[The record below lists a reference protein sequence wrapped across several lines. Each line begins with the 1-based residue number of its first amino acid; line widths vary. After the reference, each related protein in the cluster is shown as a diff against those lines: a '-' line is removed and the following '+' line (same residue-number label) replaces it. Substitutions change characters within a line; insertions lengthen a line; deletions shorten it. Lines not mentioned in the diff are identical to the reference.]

1 MALPEYNRTIL
12 RQVQETDM
20 SEANAWSA
28 LAQTMDN
35 FSAQIGSVARTA
47 QAKKAQQAATKKA
60 DYRWQLGQDQAQAAR
75 DLAAEKY
82 AKSQSDAATSRK
94 LTSEKYAKS
103 QNDAVIARDLAA
115 DKYKKSQSDSDKA
128 KLLAAEKY
136 LKSQQDAAAARELAA
151 DKYESSLARQKEA
164 DEIAAAARA
173 RAEADRATAD
183 FVNSKESDV
192 MTTLSQLSIDYA
204 NDYEGY
210 YAAAQELKKTWLDN
224 DDLDN
229 TVGMR
234 LAFDT
239 LITNKITQYGVAPYE
254 AVAADNIEKSRA
266 IAEQNIDDFV
276 TDAVYEM
283 SQFIDDV
290 SSGKLVELSEL
301 DDFYYQQLDKVAG
314 KYLTLEA
321 KLAELI
327 KNNNYSAE
335 EVIALQD
342 SMELNFFSG
351 VIKAQIN
358 NEMQNDNG
366 WNAIDEFEEDPAKFI
381 SSRPHLQA
389 LIPKG
394 VKIDEVMATIIY
406 EDIFKHYKE
415 TNQQNDYLEAQ
426 VEVENTK
433 RHSAN
438 LSETILM
445 LAQGD
450 VSVTKDFVATLRRQ
464 GDISP
469 EGHDT
474 LIYAIT
480 SDKYVKDDPRTV
492 WNLNKQI
499 VDKVS
504 SYQDREDAITEALMN
519 GDIGVPTASAMLLK
533 IVEADKVTNKPYFDI
548 GWKAIEKGLIGN
560 PDQWEAGSGQVLNFA
575 QQEYYN
581 RVQGYTDDN
590 GVYHEPENGQDIY
603 NDIIEKYKPMMV
615 DSAADSSSVEV
626 LDYPSNI
633 DPTLGADFA
642 TMEFNKS
649 TGWNTFFIGKP
660 DAPMAVETQI
670 KIAELVF
677 DKKITDADADVLLL
691 QLENYMK
698 TYLGLD

>member
-20 SEANAWSA
+20 SEANVWAA

-35 FSAQIGSVARTA
+35 FSAQMGSVARTA
-47 QAKKAQQAATKKA
+47 QAKKAQQAATAKA

-82 AKSQSDAATSRK
+82 AKSQTDAATSRK
-94 LTSEKYAKS
+94 LTAEKYEKS
-103 QNDAVIARDLAA
+103 QADAKAARDLAA
-115 DKYKKSQSDSDKA
+115 EKYKKSQSDSDKA

-136 LKSQQDAAAARELAA
+136 LKSQQDAAAARELTA
-151 DKYESSLARQKEA
+151 DKYAATLARQKES
-164 DEIAAAARA
+164 DEIAAATRA
-173 RAEADRATAD
+173 RQEAERATAD
-183 FVNSKESDV
+183 FVNAKESDV
-192 MTTLSQLSIDYA
+192 MTTLSQLSIDHA
-204 NDYEGY
+204 NDYDGY
-210 YAAAQELKKTWLDN
+210 IAAAQELKKTWLDN
-224 DDLDN
+224 DELDN

-234 LAFDT
+234 LAFET
-239 LITNKITQYGVAPYE
+239 LIDNKIQQYGAAPYE

-276 TDAVYEM
+276 TDAVHEM

-335 EVIALQD
+335 EVIELQD
-342 SMELNFFSG
+342 AMELNFFSG
-351 VIKAQIN
+351 VITSQIN
-358 NEMQNDNG
+358 NEMKNDNG

-394 VKIDEVMATIIY
+394 VKISDEMATIIY
-406 EDIFKHYKE
+406 EDIFKHYKD
-415 TNQQNDYLEAQ
+415 TIQQEDYLQTQ
-426 VEVENTK
+426 VEAEDAK
-433 RHSAN
+433 RHSTN
-438 LSETILM
+438 LSETLLA

-450 VSVTKDFVATLRRQ
+450 VMVTKDFVADLRRQ
-464 GDISP
+464 NDISP

-480 SDKYVKDDPRTV
+480 SDKYAQDNALVV
-492 WNLNKQI
+492 WNLNKEI
-499 VDKVS
+499 VDPKS
-504 SYQDREDAITEALMN
+504 NFAAREKAITEALRD
-519 GDIGVPTASAMLLK
+519 GDIGVNTAVAFLTK
-533 IVEADKVTNKPYFDI
+533 IVEADKVTNKPYFQI
-548 GWKAIEKGLIGN
+548 GWDAIEKGLLKN
-560 PDQWEAGSGQVLNFA
+560 PDDWSDANGQVLNFA

-590 GVYHEPENGQDIY
+590 NVYHEPENGQDIY
-603 NDIIEKYKPMMV
+603 NDIIEKYKPMMAGELEV
-615 DSAADSSSVEV
+615 TEV

-633 DPTLGADFA
+633 DTTIGASFA

-649 TGWNTFFIGKP
+649 TGWNTFFIGTP

-691 QLENYMK
+691 QLEKYMK
-698 TYLGLD
+698 KHLGLD

>member
-20 SEANAWSA
+20 SEANVWAA

-47 QAKKAQQAATKKA
+47 QAKKAQQAATAKA
-60 DYRWQLGQDQAQAAR
+60 DYRWQLSQDQAQAAR

-82 AKSQSDAATSRK
+82 AKSQADAQA
-94 LTSEKYAKS
+94 
-103 QNDAVIARDLAA
+103 ARDLAA
-115 DKYKKSQSDSDKA
+115 EKYKKSQLDSDKA

-136 LKSQQDAAAARELAA
+136 LKSQQDAEAARLLAA
-151 DKYESSLARQKEA
+151 EKYEKSQTRQKES
-164 DEIAAAARA
+164 DEIAAATRA
-173 RAEADRATAD
+173 RQEAERVVAD
-183 FVNSKESDV
+183 FVNAKESDV

-224 DDLDN
+224 DELDN

-234 LAFDT
+234 LAFET
-239 LITNKITQYGVAPYE
+239 LITNKIQQYGVAPYE
-254 AVAADNIEKSRA
+254 AVAADNIEKSKA

-276 TDAVYEM
+276 TDAVHEM
-283 SQFIDDV
+283 SQFIDGVMNKDF
-290 SSGKLVELSEL
+290 LIESEL
-301 DDFYYQQLDKVAG
+301 DDMYTQQLDKVAG
-314 KYLTLEA
+314 KYLILEA

-342 SMELNFFSG
+342 AMELTFFSG
-351 VIKAQIN
+351 VITSQIN
-358 NEMQNDNG
+358 NEMKNDNG

-394 VKIDEVMATIIY
+394 VKISDEMATIIY
-406 EDIFKHYKE
+406 EDIFKHYKD
-415 TNQQNDYLEAQ
+415 TIQQEDYLQTQ
-426 VEVENTK
+426 VEAEDAK
-433 RHSAN
+433 RHSTN
-438 LSETILM
+438 LSETL
-445 LAQGD
+445 LALAEGD
-450 VSVTKDFVATLRRQ
+450 VMVTKDFVANLRRQ
-464 GDISP
+464 NDISP

-480 SDKYVKDDPRTV
+480 SDKYAQDNALVV
-492 WNLNKQI
+492 WNLNKEI
-499 VDKVS
+499 VDPKS
-504 SYQDREDAITEALMN
+504 NFAAREKAITEALRD
-519 GDIGVPTASAMLLK
+519 GDIGVNTAVAFLTK
-533 IVEADKVTNKPYFDI
+533 IVEADKVTNKPYFQI
-548 GWKAIEKGLIGN
+548 GWDAIEKGLLKN
-560 PDQWEAGSGQVLNFA
+560 PDDWSDANGQVLNFA

-590 GVYHEPENGQDIY
+590 NVYHEPENGQDIY
-603 NDIIEKYKPMMV
+603 NEIIEKYKPMMAGELEV
-615 DSAADSSSVEV
+615 TEV

-633 DPTLGADFA
+633 DTTIGASFA

-649 TGWNTFFIGKP
+649 TGWNTFFIGTP

-691 QLENYMK
+691 QLESYMK
-698 TYLGLD
+698 IHLGLD

>member
-20 SEANAWSA
+20 SEANVWAA

-35 FSAQIGSVARTA
+35 FSAQMGSVARTA
-47 QAKKAQQAATKKA
+47 QAKKAQQAATAKA

-82 AKSQSDAATSRK
+82 AKSQTDAATSRK
-94 LTSEKYAKS
+94 LTAEKYEKS
-103 QNDAVIARDLAA
+103 QADAKAARDLAA
-115 DKYKKSQSDSDKA
+115 EKYKKSQSDSDKA

-136 LKSQQDAAAARELAA
+136 LKSQQDAAAARELTA
-151 DKYESSLARQKEA
+151 DKYAATLARQKES
-164 DEIAAAARA
+164 DEIAAATRA
-173 RAEADRATAD
+173 RQEAERATAD
-183 FVNSKESDV
+183 FVNAKESDV
-192 MTTLSQLSIDYA
+192 MTTLSQLSIDHA
-204 NDYEGY
+204 NDYDGY
-210 YAAAQELKKTWLDN
+210 IAAANELKKTWLDN
-224 DDLDN
+224 DELDN

-234 LAFDT
+234 LAFET
-239 LITNKITQYGVAPYE
+239 LIDNKIQQYGAAPYE

-276 TDAVYEM
+276 TDAVHEM

-335 EVIALQD
+335 EVIELQD
-342 SMELNFFSG
+342 AMELNFFSG
-351 VIKAQIN
+351 VITSQIN
-358 NEMQNDNG
+358 NEMKNDNG

-394 VKIDEVMATIIY
+394 VKISDEMATIIY
-406 EDIFKHYKE
+406 EDIFKHYKD
-415 TNQQNDYLEAQ
+415 TIQQEDYLQTQ
-426 VEVENTK
+426 VEAEDAK
-433 RHSAN
+433 RHSTN
-438 LSETILM
+438 LSETLLA

-450 VSVTKDFVATLRRQ
+450 VMVTKDFVADLRRQ
-464 GDISP
+464 NDISP

-480 SDKYVKDDPRTV
+480 SDKYAQDNALVV
-492 WNLNKQI
+492 WNLNKEI
-499 VDKVS
+499 VDPKS
-504 SYQDREDAITEALMN
+504 NFAAREKAITEALRD
-519 GDIGVPTASAMLLK
+519 GDIGVNTAVAFLTK
-533 IVEADKVTNKPYFDI
+533 IVEADKVTNKPYFQI
-548 GWKAIEKGLIGN
+548 GWDAIEKGLLKN
-560 PDQWEAGSGQVLNFA
+560 PDDWSDANGQVLNFA

-590 GVYHEPENGQDIY
+590 NVYHEPENGQDIY
-603 NDIIEKYKPMMV
+603 NDIIEKYKPMMAGELEV
-615 DSAADSSSVEV
+615 TEV

-633 DPTLGADFA
+633 DTTIGASFA

-649 TGWNTFFIGKP
+649 TGWNTFFIGTP

-691 QLENYMK
+691 QLEKYMK
-698 TYLGLD
+698 KHLGLD

>member
-20 SEANAWSA
+20 SEANVWAA

-35 FSAQIGSVARTA
+35 FSAQMGSVARTA
-47 QAKKAQQAATKKA
+47 QAKKAQQAATAKA

-82 AKSQSDAATSRK
+82 AKSQTDAATSRK
-94 LTSEKYAKS
+94 LTAEKYEKS
-103 QNDAVIARDLAA
+103 QADAKAARDLAA
-115 DKYKKSQSDSDKA
+115 EKYKKSQSDSDKA

-136 LKSQQDAAAARELAA
+136 LKSQQDAAAARELTA
-151 DKYESSLARQKEA
+151 DKYAATLARQKES
-164 DEIAAAARA
+164 DEIAAATRA
-173 RAEADRATAD
+173 RQEAERATAD
-183 FVNSKESDV
+183 FVNAKESDV
-192 MTTLSQLSIDYA
+192 MTTLSQLSIDHA
-204 NDYEGY
+204 NDYDGY
-210 YAAAQELKKTWLDN
+210 IAAANELKKTWLDN
-224 DDLDN
+224 DELDN

-234 LAFDT
+234 LAFET
-239 LITNKITQYGVAPYE
+239 LIDNKIQQYGAAPYE

-276 TDAVYEM
+276 TDAVHEM

-335 EVIALQD
+335 EVIELQD
-342 SMELNFFSG
+342 AMELNFFSG
-351 VIKAQIN
+351 VITSQIN
-358 NEMQNDNG
+358 NEMKNDNG

-394 VKIDEVMATIIY
+394 VKISDEMATIIY
-406 EDIFKHYKE
+406 EDIFKHYKD
-415 TNQQNDYLEAQ
+415 TIQQEDYLQTQ
-426 VEVENTK
+426 VEAEDAK
-433 RHSAN
+433 RHSTN
-438 LSETILM
+438 LSETLLA

-450 VSVTKDFVATLRRQ
+450 VMVTKDFVADLRRQ
-464 GDISP
+464 NDISP

-480 SDKYVKDDPRTV
+480 SDKYAQDNALVV
-492 WNLNKQI
+492 WNLNKEI
-499 VDKVS
+499 VDPKS
-504 SYQDREDAITEALMN
+504 NFAAREKAITEALRD
-519 GDIGVPTASAMLLK
+519 GDIGVNTAVAFLTK
-533 IVEADKVTNKPYFDI
+533 IVEADKVTNKPYFQI
-548 GWKAIEKGLIGN
+548 GWDAIEKGLLKN
-560 PDQWEAGSGQVLNFA
+560 PDDWSDANGQVLNFA

-590 GVYHEPENGQDIY
+590 NVYHEPENGQDIY
-603 NDIIEKYKPMMV
+603 NEIIEKYKPMMAGELEV
-615 DSAADSSSVEV
+615 TEV

-633 DPTLGADFA
+633 DTTIGASFA

-649 TGWNTFFIGKP
+649 TGWNTFFIGTP

-691 QLENYMK
+691 QLEKYMK
-698 TYLGLD
+698 KHLGLD

>member
-20 SEANAWSA
+20 SEANVWAA

-35 FSAQIGSVARTA
+35 FSAQMGSVARTA
-47 QAKKAQQAATKKA
+47 QAKKAQQAATAKA

-82 AKSQSDAATSRK
+82 AKSQTDAATSRK
-94 LTSEKYAKS
+94 LTAEKYEKS
-103 QNDAVIARDLAA
+103 QADAKAARDLAA
-115 DKYKKSQSDSDKA
+115 EKYKKSQSDSDKA

-136 LKSQQDAAAARELAA
+136 LKSQQDAAAARELTA
-151 DKYESSLARQKEA
+151 DKYAATLARQKES
-164 DEIAAAARA
+164 DEIAAATRA
-173 RAEADRATAD
+173 RQEAERATAD
-183 FVNSKESDV
+183 FVNAKESDV
-192 MTTLSQLSIDYA
+192 MTTLSQLSIDHA
-204 NDYEGY
+204 NDYDGY
-210 YAAAQELKKTWLDN
+210 IAAANELKKTWLDN
-224 DDLDN
+224 DELDN

-234 LAFDT
+234 LAFET
-239 LITNKITQYGVAPYE
+239 LIDNKIQQYGAAPYE

-276 TDAVYEM
+276 TDAVHEM

-335 EVIALQD
+335 EVIVLQD
-342 SMELNFFSG
+342 AMELNFFSG
-351 VIKAQIN
+351 VITSQIN
-358 NEMQNDNG
+358 NEMKNDNG

-394 VKIDEVMATIIY
+394 VKISDEMATIIY
-406 EDIFKHYKE
+406 EDIFKHYKD
-415 TNQQNDYLEAQ
+415 TIQQEDYLQTQ
-426 VEVENTK
+426 VEAEDAK
-433 RHSAN
+433 RHSTN
-438 LSETILM
+438 LSETLLA

-450 VSVTKDFVATLRRQ
+450 VMVTKDFVANLRRQ
-464 GDISP
+464 NDISP

-480 SDKYVKDDPRTV
+480 SDKYAQDNALVV
-492 WNLNKQI
+492 WNLNKEI
-499 VDKVS
+499 VDPKS
-504 SYQDREDAITEALMN
+504 NFAAREKAITEALRD
-519 GDIGVPTASAMLLK
+519 GDIGVNTAVAFLTK
-533 IVEADKVTNKPYFDI
+533 IVEADKVTNKPYFQI
-548 GWKAIEKGLIGN
+548 GWDAIEKGLLKN
-560 PDQWEAGSGQVLNFA
+560 PDDWSDANGQVLNFA

-590 GVYHEPENGQDIY
+590 NVYHEPENGQDIY
-603 NDIIEKYKPMMV
+603 NEIIEKYKPMMAGELEV
-615 DSAADSSSVEV
+615 TEV

-633 DPTLGADFA
+633 DTTIGASFA

-649 TGWNTFFIGKP
+649 TGWNTFFIGTP

-691 QLENYMK
+691 QLESYMK
-698 TYLGLD
+698 IHLGLD